1 MRSRCTRAAQKENT
15 RPCGWAVFP
24 LLVSETID
32 ASSMHAAC
40 SVGAPCDVA
49 TVAALKPP
57 DSPAL
62 LLRFR
67 CPSVA
72 FCVSPVASLR
82 QKEAAR
88 QTLPPRPSYARFT
101 PVCASFGASF
111 TRLFVHSCL
120 QEAFQLVFSSTPRGS
135 PSGASKPL
143 HVGVLERRLSTIK
156 PLRIEC
162 KANTVENL

>member
-49 TVAALKPP
+49 TVAALKSP

-62 LLRFR
+62 LVRFR

-72 FCVSPVASLR
+72 FR
-82 QKEAAR
+82 G
-88 QTLPPRPSYARFT
+88 PPRSSRGRKKPHVRPCLHVHFT
-101 PVCASFGASF
+101 LVLRLFVHHLVRRF
-111 TRLFVHSCL
+111 TRLFAQGARFFCTLACKRHSRSCSL
-120 QEAFQLVFSSTPRGS
+120 PPQGVAPPERSNPNMLGFSSGGFPR
-135 PSGASKPL
+135 
-143 HVGVLERRLSTIK
+143 
-156 PLRIEC
+156 
-162 KANTVENL
+162 